1 MKKENNPEKVFEE
14 KEMIENSSNL
24 MKDILLIQEAKQTQI
39 KVNITDTMS
48 GHIIVKLLKIKGK
61 ENILKVARKKRVL
74 IYRGLMIHKTMN
86 F

>member
-1 MKKENNPEKVFEE
+1 
-14 KEMIENSSNL
+14 MIENFSNL
-24 MKDILLIQEAKQTQI
+24 MKDILLIQEAKQTQT

>member
-1 MKKENNPEKVFEE
+1 
-14 KEMIENSSNL
+14 MIENFSNL
-24 MKDILLIQEAKQTQI
+24 MKDILQIQEAKQTQT

-74 IYRGLMIHKTMN
+74 IYRGLMIHKIMN

>member
-14 KEMIENSSNL
+14 KEMIENFSNL

>member
-74 IYRGLMIHKTMN
+74 IYRELRFIKP
-86 F
+86 

>member
-14 KEMIENSSNL
+14 KEMIENFSNL
-24 MKDILLIQEAKQTQI
+24 IKDILLIQEAKQTQI

>member
-14 KEMIENSSNL
+14 KEMIEKFSNL